1 LAKIIKAL
9 IAVAAAFILVFIFHG
24 AYKEYKAAYNRE
36 LTGTYTDSGNDI
48 MVVIPDGATERQIAA
63 ILKADGLIKYPSAF
77 QKRLNDSKYDG
88 KLVGGTYNLNTG
100 MNTLD
105 MMKAMAKTDDVS
117 PDGVIATLVVPEG
130 FTIDQIAERC
140 EKQKICS
147 AESFI
152 NAVKS
157 VTKTDFSYLAD
168 VPEGVDVRYKLEGYL
183 FPATYTIYNN
193 TTAADLVE
201 QMLDTFKANYTSEM
215 QAEAEG
221 MGYTSYDVITRAS
234 MIEREAKID
243 AERPMIA
250 SVIENR
256 LKNNMLLQ
264 IDSTVLYAV
273 TDGNYDKATVTD
285 ADTAEESSYNTYLN
299 KGLPAGPI
307 CNPGTAC
314 INAVLSPSPTKFL
327 FYHVINK
334 NTGEHGF
341 FETQEAFTA
350 SFENGDTGVTAATWA
365 SENDAST
372 EDNKA
377 D

>member
-1 LAKIIKAL
+1 MAKIIKAL

-183 FPATYTIYNN
+183 FPAT
-193 TTAADLVE
+193 
-201 QMLDTFKANYTSEM
+201 
-215 QAEAEG
+215 
-221 MGYTSYDVITRAS
+221 
-234 MIEREAKID
+234 
-243 AERPMIA
+243 
-250 SVIENR
+250 
-256 LKNNMLLQ
+256 
-264 IDSTVLYAV
+264 
-273 TDGNYDKATVTD
+273 
-285 ADTAEESSYNTYLN
+285 
-299 KGLPAGPI
+299 
-307 CNPGTAC
+307 
-314 INAVLSPSPTKFL
+314 
-327 FYHVINK
+327 
-334 NTGEHGF
+334 
-341 FETQEAFTA
+341 
-350 SFENGDTGVTAATWA
+350 
-365 SENDAST
+365 
-372 EDNKA
+372 
-377 D
+377 

>member
-1 LAKIIKAL
+1 MAKIIKAL

-314 INAVLSPSPTKFL
+314 INADRKSTRLNCTKSFSYKILVLSCYK
-327 FYHVINK
+327 
-334 NTGEHGF
+334 
-341 FETQEAFTA
+341 
-350 SFENGDTGVTAATWA
+350 
-365 SENDAST
+365 
-372 EDNKA
+372 
-377 D
+377 